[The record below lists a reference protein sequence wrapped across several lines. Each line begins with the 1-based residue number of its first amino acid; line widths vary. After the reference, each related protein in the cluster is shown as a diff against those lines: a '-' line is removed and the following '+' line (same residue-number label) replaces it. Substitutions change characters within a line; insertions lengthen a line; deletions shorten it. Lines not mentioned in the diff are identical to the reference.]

1 MAEDTN
7 KFAKLYRQPLL
18 LNTKKKKVTLL
29 IKLKVKKKKNL
40 LQINEVGSIL
50 II

>member
-18 LNTKKKKVTLL
+18 LNTKKKVTLL
-29 IKLKVKKKKNL
+29 IKLKVKKKKKSSAN
-40 LQINEVGSIL
+40 
-50 II
+50 

>member
-18 LNTKKKKVTLL
+18 LNTKIKKIKKVTLL
-29 IKLKVKKKKNL
+29 IKLKVKKE
-40 LQINEVGSIL
+40 I
-50 II
+50 